1 MTRSRERSR
10 PCPTRRVALRSHQPG
25 QLGHER
31 GTSSASQSASQWVV
45 RLVSSAKSRA
55 VASWI
60 EDSDGEAAWPAGE
73 VPRYLM
79 ASYAD
84 NTRVAYSYD
93 LQHFLEWGGKV
104 PATPEMLA
112 QYLAAYAGILANS
125 TLARRLVAINLEHR
139 VRGLKTPTE
148 HPLVTATL
156 KGIRRTFRQP
166 QRRVAPLLKEQ
177 LLAIIGRLT
186 GVSAARDEA
195 LLLVGFAGAF
205 RRSELV
211 ALEVADLR
219 FTPEGMLIHVRHS
232 KTDQEGEGRTVA
244 IPFAKGSVCAVR
256 ALHRWLEVGGITTG
270 KVFRGVDR
278 HGNVAAQG
286 LDPHS
291 VARIVKIRV
300 AEIGLHPGLFSG
312 HSLRAGLV
320 TSAAKAGVSAWKIR
334 QQTGHKTVAMLDRY
348 IRDERLFAGNA
359 VGGLL

>member
-1 MTRSRERSR
+1 
-10 PCPTRRVALRSHQPG
+10 
-25 QLGHER
+25 
-31 GTSSASQSASQWVV
+31 
-45 RLVSSAKSRA
+45 
-55 VASWI
+55 
-60 EDSDGEAAWPAGE
+60 
-73 VPRYLM
+73 M

-104 PATPEMLA
+104 PTTPEMLA
-112 QYLAAYAGILANS
+112 KYLAAYAGILANS

-139 VRGLKTPTE
+139 VRGLKAPTE
-148 HPLVTATL
+148 HALVTSTL
-156 KGIRRTFRQP
+156 RGIRRTFRQP

-186 GVSAARDEA
+186 GVSGARDEA

-219 FTPEGMLIHVRHS
+219 FTSEGVLIHVRYS

-244 IPFAKGSVCAVR
+244 IPFARGSVCAVR
-256 ALHRWLEVGGITTG
+256 ALQRWLEVGGITTG

-278 HGNVAAQG
+278 HGNVAARG

-291 VARIVKIRV
+291 VARIVKIHV
-300 AEIGLHPGLFSG
+300 AQIGLDPDLFSG

-334 QQTGHKTVAMLDRY
+334 QQTGHKTDAMVDRY
-348 IRDERLFAGNA
+348 IRDERLFAGNGVEA
-359 VGGLL
+359 VL